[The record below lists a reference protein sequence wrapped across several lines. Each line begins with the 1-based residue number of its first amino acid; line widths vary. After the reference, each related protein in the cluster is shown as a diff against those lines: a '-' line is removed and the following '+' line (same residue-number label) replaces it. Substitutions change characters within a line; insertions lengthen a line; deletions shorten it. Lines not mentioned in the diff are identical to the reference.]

1 MVGLFTPV
9 PLYVAGIVYA
19 IHRRVCCRCCCPNE
33 TERAEKEAHKQE
45 RREKRALRRQAREQ
59 KKNKKERQ
67 EGSPVGSNEQPHGP
81 EDVLLK
87 PVATTETY
95 ITGDSDSS
103 NNGAPL
109 VDAPVSDFDEKHEV
123 NLQSTALGANVK
135 NDNQL
140 KVDV

>member
-1 MVGLFTPV
+1 MVGMFTPV

-19 IHRRVCCRCCCPNE
+19 IHKRVCCRCCCPNE
-33 TERAEKEAHKQE
+33 TERAEKEAQKQE

-59 KKNKKERQ
+59 KKLKKKNEKEGQ
-67 EGSPVGSNEQPHGP
+67 EGSPDTHGP
-81 EDVLLK
+81 EEIPLK
-87 PVATTETY
+87 SVASTETY

-109 VDAPVSDFDEKHEV
+109 VDAPVSDVDEKLEE
-123 NLQSTALGANVK
+123 NQQSTALGATVG
-135 NDNQL
+135 NDNQF